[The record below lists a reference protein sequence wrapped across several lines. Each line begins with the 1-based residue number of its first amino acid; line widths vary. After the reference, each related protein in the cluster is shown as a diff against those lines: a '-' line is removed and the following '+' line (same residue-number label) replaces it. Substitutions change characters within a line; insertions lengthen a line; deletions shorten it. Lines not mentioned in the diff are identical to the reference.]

1 MLEYN
6 FGFAGDINA
15 FIYLGLGLGFLFIF
29 FGIYQA
35 LLPDGHEAS
44 RMRRVSR
51 SYLSSAN
58 KHNLMKTPDQIP
70 AGLLKA
76 LVPTDRSE
84 RTQIRLQLE
93 QAGFIGSHSVRNFYL
108 LRLFLALLVPTV
120 ALLLISIRAFV
131 SMPSF
136 IDEFLNSFGMMKT
149 LVVLAI
155 SVAIGFYGPT
165 YWLSRR
171 IKKRRRAI
179 EESFPNAMDL
189 MQISSEAG
197 MGFDAAMTKVG
208 QKLENVAP
216 TVSQEFLL
224 VQTEIL
230 AGRSREQALNDMSDR
245 MGIDEARSFVNVIV
259 QSLQYGSSVSDAL
272 KAYAVEMRETREL
285 KAQEKAN
292 KLPVQMS
299 AVMASLMLPALF
311 LITLGPTVIKFMEVF
326 GD

>member
-1 MLEYN
+1 MMEYT
-6 FGFAGDINA
+6 FGFVRDLDA

-35 LLPDGHEAS
+35 MLPNGHKAS
-44 RMRRVSR
+44 RMRRASHN
-51 SYLSSAN
+51 YLSSAN
-58 KHNLMKTPDQIP
+58 KHNLMKRPDQIP

-76 LVPTDRSE
+76 LVPIDRSE

-93 QAGFIGSHSVRNFYL
+93 QAGFIGSHSVRNFFL
-108 LRLFLALLVPTV
+108 MRLVLALLVPIF
-120 ALLLISIRAFV
+120 ALVLISIRAFFP
-131 SMPSF
+131 MPSL
-136 IDEFLNSFGMMKT
+136 IVEFLNSFGMMKT
-149 LVVLAI
+149 LVVLAMG
-155 SVAIGFYGPT
+155 VAVGFYGPT

-171 IKKRRRAI
+171 IKKRSRTI

-208 QKLENVAP
+208 QKLANVAP

-224 VQTEIL
+224 TQTEIL
-230 AGRSREQALNDMSDR
+230 AGRSRKEALSDMADR
-245 MGIDEARSFVNVIV
+245 MGIEEARSFVNVIV

-299 AVMASLMLPALF
+299 AIMASLMLPALF
-311 LITLGPTVIKFMEVF
+311 LITLGPTIIKFMEVF